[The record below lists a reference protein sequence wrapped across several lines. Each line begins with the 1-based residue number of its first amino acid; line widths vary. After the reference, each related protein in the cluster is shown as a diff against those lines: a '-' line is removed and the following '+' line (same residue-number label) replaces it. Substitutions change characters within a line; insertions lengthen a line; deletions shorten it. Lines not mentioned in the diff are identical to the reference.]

1 MNCCLIAYYFVILTL
16 AIKVATDTLNFTDL
30 KLQFDKEPKQIS
42 VDVFAKN
49 NKIYLHMFFLV
60 CVFLKLTLQAS
71 LKMLL
76 YILEGFVILIKK
88 FEKHSKEKQKY
99 LIARDYKPVK
109 VKKKQFSNIKNT
121 PEKRQENLNYR
132 RPPFF

>member
-1 MNCCLIAYYFVILTL
+1 MNCCLIAYYFVNLTL
-16 AIKVATDTLNFTDL
+16 AIKVATDTLDFTDL

-76 YILEGFVILIKK
+76 YILEGFVILIRNLKN
-88 FEKHSKEKQKY
+88 
-99 LIARDYKPVK
+99 V
-109 VKKKQFSNIKNT
+109 VKKNKNI
-121 PEKRQENLNYR
+121 
-132 RPPFF
+132 

>member
-1 MNCCLIAYYFVILTL
+1 MC
-16 AIKVATDTLNFTDL
+16 
-30 KLQFDKEPKQIS
+30 
-42 VDVFAKN
+42 
-49 NKIYLHMFFLV
+49 
-60 CVFLKLTLQAS
+60 FLKTNIAS
-71 LKMLL
+71 IPKDVALHLRR
-76 YILEGFVILIKK
+76 ICDSDKK

-109 VKKKQFSNIKNT
+109 VKKKKFSNIKNT